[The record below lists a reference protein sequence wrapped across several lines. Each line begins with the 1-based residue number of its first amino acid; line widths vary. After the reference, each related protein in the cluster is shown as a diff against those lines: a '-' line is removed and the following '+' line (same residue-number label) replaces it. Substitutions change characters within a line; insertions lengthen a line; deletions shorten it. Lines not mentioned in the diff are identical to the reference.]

1 MSVDPSLLVFWAMVL
16 QLDSHRL
23 TPQQPS
29 IPLALSMQAH
39 SQRSKILAL
48 AAARKSKTNRLLMM
62 VFLFVQICLKLLLL
76 SPVIGKNAQLKMMRL
91 PRLAFASKWKSKKK
105 KKQSCTNKAYRSSKK
120 KSPKFVKVLDKRTQI
135 RTREGLGKIRN
146 TSNGGFRV
154 LKKIQL
160 NKQNTLFGLKQ
171 IPEFWKVSCLFLLKK
186 RSNQGHKAFHIY

>member
-16 QLDSHRL
+16 QFDSHRL

-76 SPVIGKNAQLKMMRL
+76 SPVIGKNAQLKMMWL
-91 PRLAFASKWKSKKK
+91 PRLAFASKWKRK

-120 KSPKFVKVLDKRTQI
+120 RSPKFVKVLDQRTQI
-135 RTREGLGKIRN
+135 RTREGLGKNRN

-186 RSNQGHKAFHIY
+186 RSNQGHKVFHIY